1 MKYESITLTAYQ
13 PSERRLVKPLQV
25 LRVPEELR
33 AAFAE
38 AHRSGL
44 GDTPAD
50 RVKTFPIKSLNALLP
65 LAAPDVISVGRRVST
80 EDDVP
85 WLYAHHSVDDRIVRG
100 LLGVWLLGMRGEED
114 LRERAYGLLTET
126 ALPWQ
131 TEFIDLA
138 GRVMSDGETAQPE
151 PPLYHLLPDYVA
163 RLIQRHGEFGG
174 ANGRSWSFLE
184 TPTTDQRAQLVSW
197 PPRGDPSESP
207 GALFS
212 YLITVTV
219 QTVPFT
225 SQFRLHVRTG
235 VRRWVTEVNA
245 QGTIYTGGR
254 TASVHLITDT
264 QWPGVSGDST
274 RIAIHRLRYDS
285 KRAEHT
291 WRAIDRPDLLPAASL
306 VQSAVDAADLGR
318 NPRKYLEGLEG
329 IRAGI
334 PHHTTMGTHEVGA
347 GLMSAD
353 RVPLMAWIDA
363 ALSTEFTR
371 VPVCRRAS
379 WPAKPS
385 NAPKKLLAPRKG
397 SQDDRVRILEHKK
410 AEQAARDAVER
421 RRLLREAL
429 EGALLIA
436 RVHWQE
442 EGTRDAL
449 VTALC
454 RVLGLPAPDSADET
468 LTWQTPEL
476 DVILQLRPTGD
487 IGAALEVS
495 AAKAPSGE
503 QLREAIAKRR
513 SEVADA
519 MDDEP
524 GSRPMVAL
532 VEIEKDFKVRRS
544 DSKFAVRL
552 GCADAGVITQFIQT
566 AVNKS
571 LKKNRPHRAKMAWL
585 DIFRQFG
592 AVRVPQHTFKNKFP
606 EDLQYVAVWMAK
618 RRKDG
623 PTRQAVRQLLAIR
636 VRPADGV
643 RGVSGWIE
651 DERRWA
657 AYPEYL
663 LWLAKGVDSH
673 AAADEIATDDVITA
687 DDEAAEDGAQSSFS
701 QWDKELKMRQR
712 RTAAFLR
719 PLLAQLR
726 NQPTLLMVH
735 AQNLRE
741 GWPWLNNGMVMRDHI
756 WVDDVEPVP
765 VALWGNQLR
774 LLRMRDSS
782 RDETPQWYATDG
794 DHGIPAGLW
803 PLTET
808 HGERVFYSST
818 DRPSTAKKASIKAR
832 KEGVRFDRTGK
843 EVRDTDKT
851 AFNPNLLEIAV
862 LACQRGEEP
871 SEWAACVHQLRHAPD
886 SDAPLA
892 LPLPLH
898 LAKKAVEYVLPN
910 AKDDA

>member
-1 MKYESITLTAYQ
+1 MAVKYRSISLTAYQ
-13 PSERRLVKPLQV
+13 PSENTLVKPFQV
-25 LRVPEELR
+25 LRIPEGLR
-33 AAFAE
+33 AAFAQ

-44 GDTPAD
+44 GDIPAD
-50 RVKTFPIKSLNALLP
+50 RVKTFPIRSLNALLP
-65 LAAPDVISVGRRVST
+65 LAAPDVISVGQRVSM

-85 WLYAHHSVDDRIVRG
+85 WLYAHHPVDDRIVRG
-100 LLGVWLLGMRGEED
+100 LLKVWLLGMRGEES
-114 LRERAYGLLTET
+114 LRERAYDLLTG
-126 ALPWQ
+126 AKLPWR
-131 TEFIDLA
+131 TKFVDLA

-163 RLIQRHGEFGG
+163 RLIQRHGEFRG

-184 TPTTDQRAQLVSW
+184 TPTTDRRAQLVSW
-197 PPRGDPSESP
+197 PPRGDPSETP

-245 QGTIYTGGR
+245 QGTVYTGGR
-254 TASVHLITDT
+254 SASVHVITDT
-264 QWPGVSGDST
+264 QWPGASGDST
-274 RIAIHRLRYDS
+274 RIAIHRLRYDF
-285 KRAEHT
+285 KKAEHT
-291 WRAIDRPDLLPAASL
+291 WRAVDRPDLLPRASL
-306 VQSAVDAADLGR
+306 VRSAVDAADLGR

-334 PHHTTMGTHEVGA
+334 PHHTTMGSHGVGA

-353 RVPLMAWIDA
+353 RVPLMAWIDE
-363 ALSTEFTR
+363 ALSPEFTR
-371 VPVCRRAS
+371 APACRRAP
-379 WPAKPS
+379 WPAKPL

-397 SQDDRVRILEHKK
+397 TEDDRLRILEHKK

-421 RRLLREAL
+421 RHLLREAL
-429 EGALLIA
+429 EGSPLVA

-442 EGTRDAL
+442 TETRDAL
-449 VTALC
+449 VTSLC
-454 RVLGLPAPDSADET
+454 GVLGLPAPDSVGET
-468 LTWQTPEL
+468 LTWRTPEL
-476 DVILQLRPTGD
+476 DVILQVRPTGD
-487 IGAALEVS
+487 IGAALEVN
-495 AAKAPSGE
+495 AAKPTSAE

-519 MDDEP
+519 MNDGEA
-524 GSRPMVAL
+524 GLRPLVAL
-532 VEIEKDFKVRRS
+532 VEIEKDFKVKRS

-566 AVNKS
+566 AVNKG
-571 LKKNRPHRAKMAWL
+571 LKKNCPHRAKMAWL
-585 DIFRQFG
+585 DVFRQFG
-592 AVRVPQHTFKNKFP
+592 ACRIPQHTFVDKFP
-606 EDLQYVAVWMAK
+606 EDLQYIAIWMAK

-643 RGVSGWIE
+643 RGVSGWLE

-657 AYPEYL
+657 PYPEYL
-663 LWLAKGVDSH
+663 LWLAKGINSH
-673 AAADEIATDDVITA
+673 TAADEIVA
-687 DDEAAEDGAQSSFS
+687 DEEAAEDNAQSSIS
-701 QWDKELKMRQR
+701 HWDKERKNLQR
-712 RTAAFLR
+712 RTATFLR

-726 NQPTLLMVH
+726 DRPTLLMVH
-735 AQNLRE
+735 AQNLRD
-741 GWPWLNNGMVMRDHI
+741 GWPWLNNGMVIQDHI
-756 WVDDVEPVP
+756 WVDDGDPVP
-765 VALWGNQLR
+765 ISLWGNRLR
-774 LLRMRDSS
+774 LLRVRDSS

-803 PLTET
+803 PLTEAR
-808 HGERVFYSST
+808 GERVFYSST

-843 EVRDTDKT
+843 EVRDTDKN

-862 LACQRGEEP
+862 LACQSGDEP
-871 SEWAACVHQLRHAPD
+871 GEWAACVHQLRHAPD
-886 SDAPLA
+886 INAPLA
-892 LPLPLH
+892 LPFPLH
-898 LAKKAVEYVLPN
+898 LAKQAVEYVLPN
-910 AKDDA
+910 TKDDA